1 MILIPH
7 ITIKIRV
14 MVIIVIRIFRPVVS
28 IPITLSRNRE
38 DNITMATLNTTERA
52 IRSIKGK
59 SSFRG
64 KRAQINANPGVIRI
78 NTNP

>member
-1 MILIPH
+1 MTKMRVIV
-7 ITIKIRV
+7 IR
-14 MVIIVIRIFRPVVS
+14 VIRIFTPVVS

-38 DNITMATLNTTERA
+38 DNITTATLNINERA

-59 SSFRG
+59 SSFLG